1 MSLQINF
8 TKLTDCGYSA
18 TSDLGSGIADAI
30 GFDIANYDFVFK
42 EDEDYDRLEG
52 NGYFEENYPYRHESD
67 KDLLDGVNYCSIVVA
82 RSKDVK
88 SIAAHIYKQTSTNGF
103 PIHRVLLLCSD
114 TFFEKIRKN
123 NIDGNLI
130 QVSIKLSEFIEHDY
144 YDKVS
149 KAEVEQVTLNN
160 NSKDFES
167 NLIDKEIEDIKNYLR
182 KKNCVGKYGQVA
194 DICSE
199 FAESF
204 RHISKKESKFDLID
218 EVTSLISSFRFTLH
232 SALSTQDSD
241 FISSLKEKY
250 DFNIHPYDR
259 DFEIEFAKLTD
270 TKECSKAIAIHNHLW
285 TTKKA
290 EKMFSDGFP
299 FGVGDAESLADDYLK
314 LKFVKSEIIE
324 KIIID
329 LLIAT
334 TIGEKTSSFQYH
346 KQISVKT
353 LLSIPMGFYR
363 KENNSKFSDM
373 KMKEAIILCSTFLG
387 IHLFLKVIFGLFE
400 WWFSGLIAGDN
411 ETAHIILFGILFA
424 TDSILTYFYQS
435 SDDKNFVTDV
445 PNSLDE
451 KNFYLLRD
459 LCNLHTLIDSY
470 KSSSFKSLL
479 HKISNDG
486 TIFPI
491 SLYSIVK

>member
-8 TKLTDCGYSA
+8 TNLTDCGHSA

-30 GFDIANYDFVFK
+30 GFDIENYDFIFK
-42 EDEDYDRLEG
+42 DDEDYDRLEG
-52 NGYFEENYPYRHESD
+52 NGYFEENFPYRHESD
-67 KDLLDGVNYCSIVVA
+67 KNLLDGVNYCSVVVA
-82 RSKDVK
+82 RSKDIK
-88 SIAAHIYKQTSTNGF
+88 SISAHIYKHTSTNGF
-103 PIHRVLLLCSD
+103 PVHRVLLLCSD
-114 TFFEKIRKN
+114 TFFERIRKN
-123 NIDGNLI
+123 NIEGNLI
-130 QVSIKLSEFIEHDY
+130 QVSIKLSEFVDNDY
-144 YDKVS
+144 NDKVAM
-149 KAEVEQVTLNN
+149 AEIEQVILNN
-160 NSKDFES
+160 NPKNFVS

-182 KKNCVGKYGQVA
+182 KKSCVGKYGQIA
-194 DICSE
+194 EICDE
-199 FAESF
+199 FAQSF

-218 EVTSLISSFRFTLH
+218 EITSLISSFRFTLH
-232 SALSTQDSD
+232 GALNTQDTD
-241 FISSLKEKY
+241 FITSLKEKY

-270 TKECSKAIAIHNHLW
+270 KKECNQAINIFNHLW
-285 TTKKA
+285 TTRKA
-290 EKMFSDGFP
+290 EKMFRDGFP

-334 TIGEKTSSFQYH
+334 TIGEKARSLQYH

-353 LLSIPMGFYR
+353 LLSIPISFYN
-363 KENNSKFSDM
+363 KENNSKFADM
-373 KMKEAIILCSTFLG
+373 KMKEVIIFCSAFLG
-387 IHLFLKVIFGLFE
+387 MHLFLKVIFGLFE

-424 TDSILTYFYQS
+424 ADSVLMYFYQK

-445 PNSLDE
+445 PNKVDE
-451 KNFYLLRD
+451 KNFCLMRD

-479 HKISNDG
+479 HQVSKDG
-486 TIFPI
+486 TLFPI

>member
-8 TKLTDCGYSA
+8 TNLTDCGYSA
-18 TSDLGSGIADAI
+18 TSDLGGGIADAI

-42 EDEDYDRLEG
+42 DDEDYDRLEG
-52 NGYFEENYPYRHESD
+52 NGYFEENFPYRHESD
-67 KDLLDGVNYCSIVVA
+67 KNLLDGVSYCSIVIA

-103 PIHRVLLLCSD
+103 PVHRVLLLCSD
-114 TFFEKIRKN
+114 TFFERIKKN
-123 NIDGNLI
+123 NIEGNLI
-130 QVSIKLSEFIEHDY
+130 QVSIKLSEFVDNDY
-144 YDKVS
+144 YDKVA
-149 KAEVEQVTLNN
+149 KAEIEQVILNN
-160 NSKDFES
+160 NSKNFES

-204 RHISKKESKFDLID
+204 RHISNKVSKFDLID
-218 EVTSLISSFRFTLH
+218 EITSLISSFRFTLH
-232 SALSTQDSD
+232 SALNTQDTD
-241 FISSLKEKY
+241 FIKILKEKY

-259 DFEIEFAKLTD
+259 DFEIEFTKITD
-270 TKECSKAIAIHNHLW
+270 KKECSKAINIFNHLW
-285 TTKKA
+285 TTRKA
-290 EKMFSDGFP
+290 EKMFKDGFP
-299 FGVGDAESLADDYLK
+299 FGVGDAELLADDYLK

-334 TIGEKTSSFQYH
+334 TIGEKARSLQYQ

-353 LLSIPMGFYR
+353 LLSIPMGFYN
-363 KENNSKFSDM
+363 KENNSMFADM
-373 KMKEAIILCSTFLG
+373 KMKEVVILCATFLG
-387 IHLFLKVIFGLFE
+387 MHLFLKVIFGLFE

-411 ETAHIILFGILFA
+411 DTAHIILFGILFA
-424 TDSILTYFYQS
+424 ADSILTYFYQKS
-435 SDDKNFVTDV
+435 NDKNFATDV
-445 PNSLDE
+445 PYKLDE
-451 KNFYLLRD
+451 KNFNLLRD
-459 LCNLHTLIDSY
+459 LCNLHTMIDSY

-479 HKISNDG
+479 HKVVNDG
-486 TIFPI
+486 INFPV
-491 SLYSIVK
+491 SLNSIVK

>member
-8 TKLTDCGYSA
+8 TKLTDCGCSA

-30 GFDIANYDFVFK
+30 GFDIANYDFAFK

-67 KDLLDGVNYCSIVVA
+67 KDLLDGVNYCAIVVA
-82 RSKDVK
+82 RSKVVK

-130 QVSIKLSEFIEHDY
+130 QVNIKLSEFIEHDY

-167 NLIDKEIEDIKNYLR
+167 NLIDKEIEDIKNYLI
-182 KKNCVGKYGQVA
+182 KKSCVGKYGQIA
-194 DICSE
+194 EICNE
-199 FAESF
+199 FAQSF
-204 RHISKKESKFDLID
+204 RHVTKKESKFDLVD
-218 EVTSLISSFRFTLH
+218 EIISLISSFRFTFH
-232 SALSTQDSD
+232 RALNTQDEI

-259 DFEIEFAKLTD
+259 DFEIEFTKITD
-270 TKECSKAIAIHNHLW
+270 KKELNQTINIFNHLW
-285 TTKKA
+285 TRRKA
-290 EKMFSDGFP
+290 EKMFKDGFP
-299 FGVGDAESLADDYLK
+299 FGAGDAELLAEDYLK
-314 LKFVKSEIIE
+314 LKFVKSEIVE

-329 LLIAT
+329 LLIST
-334 TIGEKTSSFQYH
+334 TIGEKASSLQYN
-346 KQISVKT
+346 KQVSVKT
-353 LLSIPMGFYR
+353 LLSIPIGVYN
-363 KENNSKFSDM
+363 KENNSKFSDI
-373 KMKEAIILCSTFLG
+373 KVKEVIILSSVFLG
-387 IHLFLKVIFGLFE
+387 MNLSLKVIFGLFE

-424 TDSILTYFYQS
+424 ADSILMYFYQK

-445 PNSLDE
+445 PNKIDE
-451 KNFYLLRD
+451 MNYYFLRD
-459 LCNLHTLIDSY
+459 LCNLHTLVDSY
-470 KSSSFKSLL
+470 KGSSFKFLL
-479 HKISNDG
+479 HKVSNDG
-486 TIFPI
+486 TIF
-491 SLYSIVK
+491 STYLYSIVK

>member
-8 TKLTDCGYSA
+8 TKLTDCGHSA

-30 GFDIANYDFVFK
+30 GFNIANYDFAFK
-42 EDEDYDRLEG
+42 DDEDYDRLEG
-52 NGYFEENYPYRHESD
+52 NGFFDENYPYRHEND
-67 KDLLDGVNYCSIVVA
+67 KDLLDGVNYCSVVVT

-88 SIAAHIYKQTSTNGF
+88 SIAAHIYKQTSNNGF

-114 TFFEKIRKN
+114 TFFERIRKN

-130 QVSIKLSEFIEHDY
+130 QVSIKLPEFVEHDY

-149 KAEVEQVTLNN
+149 KAEVEQVILNN
-160 NSKDFES
+160 NSKNFDG
-167 NLIDKEIEDIKNYLR
+167 NLIDKEIEDIKNFLR
-182 KKNCVGKYGQVA
+182 KKSCVGRYGQIVE
-194 DICSE
+194 ICDE

-204 RHISKKESKFDLID
+204 RHVSKKESKFDLVD
-218 EVTSLISSFRFTLH
+218 EIISLISSFRSTFH
-232 SALSTQDSD
+232 RALNTQDEI

-250 DFNIHPYDR
+250 DFNIHSYDR
-259 DFEIEFAKLTD
+259 DFEIEFEKITD
-270 TKECSKAIAIHNHLW
+270 KKELNQAINIFNHLW
-285 TTKKA
+285 TRRKA
-290 EKMFSDGFP
+290 EKMPKDGFP
-299 FGVGDAESLADDYLK
+299 FSVGDAELFAEDYLK
-314 LKFVKSEIIE
+314 LRFVKSQIIE

-334 TIGEKTSSFQYH
+334 TIDEKAGSLLH
-346 KQISVKT
+346 NKQISVKT
-353 LLSIPMGFYR
+353 LLSISVGFYN
-363 KENNSKFSDM
+363 KENNSKFADM
-373 KMKEAIILCSTFLG
+373 KMKEAIILCSVFLG
-387 IHLFLKVIFGLFE
+387 IHLSLKVIFGLFE

-424 TDSILTYFYQS
+424 ADSILTYFYQK
-435 SDDKNFVTDV
+435 SDDKNFITDV
-445 PNSLDE
+445 PNKIDE

-459 LCNLHTLIDSY
+459 LCNLHTLVDSY
-470 KSSSFKSLL
+470 KTSSFKSLL
-479 HKISNDG
+479 QKVNNDG